1 MPLAENI
8 SRAVH
13 SIAPG
18 LCGAWID
25 HTIFGKRIPKE
36 QRQKWKDWQ
45 KNHRTPGERFVP
57 LFQPTS
63 IPAAE
68 ATYLQPDENIIGIV
82 LNGEAKAYPTQMLA
96 FHHLVQ
102 DCVGGEPALISYCLR
117 CSSSVGFQPVVDGL
131 ERQFLV
137 HGLRDGAMVIT
148 DRETRTVWS
157 HLTGEALEGPDAGRQ
172 LDHLQ
177 VFQMAWQQ
185 WREMQPGTLALAPD
199 EAFAWTYFRHL
210 MGEENMDFR
219 PRVPG
224 GEALAPHSMGL
235 GVQLDGAAMFFPFE
249 KMAGPGIAQAKV
261 GGETTVTLFYDD
273 ASRGCG
279 AYRAAEDMVRTTPRQ
294 WRDVRSRS
302 SWNLEGICTAGVRA
316 GERLIFVPS
325 YPLQWYAW
333 VNRHPQTEVWKLE
346 ASKPAPQV
354 VNNP

>member
-1 MPLAENI
+1 MPPAENI

-13 SIAPG
+13 SIARLWG
-18 LCGAWID
+18 LRNPN
-25 HTIFGKRIPKE
+25 TFFGKRIPKE
-36 QRQKWKDWQ
+36 QRKKWRDWE
-45 KNHRTPGERFVP
+45 KNRRPSERFVP
-57 LFQPTS
+57 LFQPTF

-102 DCVGGEPALISYCLR
+102 DCVGGEPALISYCVR
-117 CSSSVGFQPVVDGL
+117 CNSSVGFRPVVDGM

-137 HGLRDGAMVIT
+137 DGLRDGAMVIT

-185 WREMQPGTLALAPD
+185 WREMRPGTLALAPD

-210 MGEENMDFR
+210 MGEKKRAFRLHVR

-279 AYRAAEDMVRTTPRQ
+279 AYRAEEDMVRTAPRQ

-302 SWNLEGICTAGVRA
+302 TWNLEGVCTAGVRA

-333 VNRHPQTEVWKLE
+333 VNRHPETEVLT
-346 ASKPAPQV
+346 
-354 VNNP
+354 

>member
-1 MPLAENI
+1 MPLVERL
-8 SRAVH
+8 SRAVRH
-13 SIAPG
+13 IA
-18 LCGAWID
+18 
-25 HTIFGKRIPKE
+25 RIWGPPRNGYTSFSGRFPKE
-36 QRQKWKDWQ
+36 QRKRWNDWQ
-45 KNHRTPGERFVP
+45 KKNRTPGERFVP
-57 LFQPTS
+57 LFHPTFL
-63 IPAAE
+63 PAAE
-68 ATYLQPDENIIGIV
+68 ATYLQPDENIIGII

-102 DCVGGEPALISYCLR
+102 DHVGGEPALISSCER
-117 CSSSVGFQPVVDGL
+117 CNSSGGFRPVVDGM

-199 EAFAWTYFRHL
+199 DAFAWTYFRHP

-224 GEALAPHSMGL
+224 GEKLTPNSMGL

-249 KMAGPGIAQAKV
+249 KMAGSGIAQAKL
-261 GGETTVTLFYDD
+261 GGETTVTLFYDA
-273 ASRGCG
+273 ASRGCQNV
-279 AYRAAEDMVRTTPRQ
+279 AR
-294 WRDVRSRS
+294 
-302 SWNLEGICTAGVRA
+302 GIPVFSNCACAQR
-316 GERLIFVPS
+316 R
-325 YPLQWYAW
+325 
-333 VNRHPQTEVWKLE
+333 
-346 ASKPAPQV
+346 
-354 VNNP
+354 